1 MDFPPH
7 PFNLLKQADIPF
19 ITDVRLLVTQHWGY
33 GICKFHMNTWRF
45 LTCYPHKFQTYH
57 HSLVEREPLLLLC
70 AWLPSCWVLDLEEW
84 RRNARNHQLKCL
96 ALWIRLLGKTDKPHL
111 QDFPGNIPIATEQ
124 QQQPN
129 RTPKNHYRM
138 QHHHVFD
145 QAKSNCTVVQDL
157 YWTSSNHLP
166 ILKQEVYKVSS
177 TQGQAKLSNAVYLLT
192 TGRLQGDGKQVTALL
207 NTVFFGYTFTF
218 FKHKRLNRYEGLAQ
232 FTILKGIRNI
242 LLIKF

>member
-111 QDFPGNIPIATEQ
+111 QDFPGNIPITTEQ

-166 ILKQEVYKVSS
+166 ILKQEVYK
-177 TQGQAKLSNAVYLLT
+177 GILYAGAGKAVKCGLPVDHRQV
-192 TGRLQGDGKQVTALL
+192 TGRRQTGHCT
-207 NTVFFGYTFTF
+207 TEPCFFFGYTFTF
-218 FKHKRLNRYEGLAQ
+218 FK
-232 FTILKGIRNI
+232 T
-242 LLIKF
+242 